1 LGTTKTLLI
10 VSYIDYPYY
19 SGLSKRISGLTKVL
33 AAKGV
38 PIKLLAPIARLNVVL
53 DRVSSNITICRIDL
67 RKFKST
73 NPEKFISKFI
83 LWLLFSLRATI
94 FLIKEYARSR
104 CLIQYESIYS
114 AFPTLMVKVLLGA
127 RIIGDDILPARSF
140 IYYPILKLTDHV
152 VTSSAITYM
161 AAKQLG
167 KHSLYVPNG
176 VELRIH
182 KRLSP
187 RNKAKALFV
196 GTLTFDQ
203 NLKAVK
209 NIIKLATNL
218 DKKGFELEIV
228 IVGGPL
234 KVVEHLIYHPLVKRG
249 KVKFLGRVS
258 ESKLKELYSCSFI
271 GLLPF
276 FQDTPLRGGQRT
288 KALEFFANGL
298 LVISGPEGVKGIR
311 GLEQGKHYLLANSL
325 DEMCEVMTRVLSEPE
340 AYQKIAQEGES
351 FIHKN
356 YSWEILTKHYVK
368 VIQCLISN
376 QSTTFP

>member
-73 NPEKFISKFI
+73 NPEKFMSKFI

-94 FLIKEYARSR
+94 FLIKEYVRSH

-114 AFPTLMVKVLLGA
+114 AFPALMVKVLLGA

-152 VTSSAITYM
+152 FTSSAITYM

-176 VELRIH
+176 VEPPIH

-203 NLKAVK
+203 NLKAVE

-325 DEMCEVMTRVLSEPE
+325 DELCEVMTRVLSEPE

-351 FIHKN
+351 FIRKN

-376 QSTTFP
+376 QSTTFL